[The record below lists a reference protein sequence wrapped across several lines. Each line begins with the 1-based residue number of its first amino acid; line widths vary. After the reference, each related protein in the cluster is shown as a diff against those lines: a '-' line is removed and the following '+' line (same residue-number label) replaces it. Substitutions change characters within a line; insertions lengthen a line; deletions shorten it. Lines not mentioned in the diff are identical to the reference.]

1 MARKSTLAAPSP
13 SLLFIAHF
21 ADLKDPRRHHHK
33 IHYPLPLIVL
43 IVFASVLSGF
53 TGWEAFE
60 QFGEA
65 RREWLRGLIPF
76 DGNDTPAADTIREV
90 FERLNAEAFARCFTR
105 WAAALADHVA
115 GRQIALDGKSLQGA
129 RDPAHPT
136 VPLHLLHAWLVDQH
150 LLLAAVPVDGASG
163 EPVAIPDVLA
173 TLELQGAI
181 VTADANGCTRDVTDA
196 ITAGG
201 GDYAVCLKANRG
213 AVHAAVNAFFAPRT
227 ATLGTAGF
235 EPIDAV
241 THTYTAERGH
251 GRTEFR
257 QAWAIAAARIP
268 AVTAYLP
275 HARSVL
281 CIERSRRAGDAWS
294 YETHYYLSSRPSQAS
309 QLTAVVRRHWSVE
322 NDLHRTLDVVLHED
336 ATPIRK
342 GPGALNLA
350 LVRRHAEAALRRDT
364 TLVGSLPKRVRQAA
378 LDDDY
383 RTHLLSLAVS

>member
-1 MARKSTLAAPSP
+1 
-13 SLLFIAHF
+13 LLFVAHF
-21 ADLKDPRRHHHK
+21 ADLKDPRRHRHK

-43 IVFASVLSGF
+43 IVFAAVLSGF

-60 QFGEA
+60 QFGAA
-65 RREWLRGLIPF
+65 RREWLRGLVPF
-76 DGNDTPAADTIREV
+76 DGDDTPAADTIREL
-90 FERLNAEAFARCFTR
+90 FERLNAEAFGRCFTR
-105 WAAALADHVA
+105 WTAALADHVA

-129 RDPAHPT
+129 RDPTRPT

-150 LLLAAVPVDGASG
+150 LLLAAVPVEGAPG

-173 TLELQGAI
+173 TLDLEGAI

-196 ITAGG
+196 VVAGG

-213 AVHAAVNAFFAPRT
+213 AVRAAADAFFAPRT
-227 ATLGTAGF
+227 TAFGTAGF
-235 EPIDAV
+235 APAEEV
-241 THTYTAERGH
+241 THTYIGERRH
-251 GRTEFR
+251 GRGEFR
-257 QAWAIAAARIP
+257 QAWAVPAARIP

-281 CIERSRRAGDAWS
+281 CIERSRDAGGTWS
-294 YETHYYLSSRPSQAS
+294 CETHYYLSSLPPQATR
-309 QLTAVVRRHWSVE
+309 LAAVVRRHWSVE

-336 ATPIRK
+336 ATRVRK

-350 LVRRHAEAALRRDT
+350 LVRRHAEAVLRRDT
-364 TLVGSLPKRVRQAA
+364 TIMGSMPKRMRQAA
-378 LDDDY
+378 LDDGY